1 MGEGEKAANK
11 QESWYRVWNRDRQT
25 MEAQLK
31 HRAAPNLIP
40 LIDSRGRTW
49 PIIFEGN
56 VRARVHN
63 IENQ

>member
-1 MGEGEKAANK
+1 
-11 QESWYRVWNRDRQT
+11 
-25 MEAQLK
+25 MEAHLK

-40 LIDSRGRTW
+40 LIDSGRTW

-56 VRARVHN
+56 PRAHN